1 MNTKVLV
8 KIMDGVEE
16 KLDVRF
22 DYHHPDFQKFVLYV
36 REQYDFMKRVIPS
49 KYSKYLIDETVNRI
63 ALQLLMGLSPFMIP
77 NVEEKVE

>member
-1 MNTKVLV
+1 
-8 KIMDGVEE
+8 MDGIEE
-16 KLDVRF
+16 KLDVRL

-49 KYSKYLIDETVNRI
+49 KYSDNLIDDTVNRI
-63 ALQLLMGLSPFMIP
+63 VVQLLMGLSPFMIP

>member
-1 MNTKVLV
+1 
-8 KIMDGVEE
+8 MDGIEE

-49 KYSKYLIDETVNRI
+49 KYSDNLIDDTVNRI
-63 ALQLLMGLSPFMIP
+63 VVQLLMGLSPFMIP

>member
-8 KIMDGVEE
+8 KIMDGIEE
-16 KLDVRF
+16 KLDVRL

-49 KYSKYLIDETVNRI
+49 KYSDNLIDDTVNRI
-63 ALQLLMGLSPFMIP
+63 VVQLLMGLSPFMIP